1 MGLDLLGIWLHISF
15 IFDDDDDI
23 LYVRPIVKRQK
34 TFKKHFKNVTNRFHF
49 ILVH

>member
-34 TFKKHFKNVTNRFHF
+34 HLKN
-49 ILVH
+49 ILKMLPTASISF